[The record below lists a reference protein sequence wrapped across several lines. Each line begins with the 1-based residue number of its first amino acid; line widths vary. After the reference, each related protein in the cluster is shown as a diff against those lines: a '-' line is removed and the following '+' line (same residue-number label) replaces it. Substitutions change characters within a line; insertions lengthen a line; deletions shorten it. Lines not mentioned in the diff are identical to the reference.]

1 MSKTDNLPE
10 DDKAFNRKANAL
22 TPMSVSGKGSAAK
35 FAVFTENLEAASLKR
50 QASGPDFLGAA
61 DPGGSSRVPIM
72 YVDPMFD
79 PILLMFPKE
88 NLKELN
94 RRLRHYYSFHPIVR
108 NLINLHSTF
117 PFGDMEVRGEDKQLE
132 PYWQSLSEKLNL
144 TQMIVHMS
152 RDYELLGECHK
163 PTTKILMADGSTKA
177 VKDVKAMDEVITE
190 CGLPCRVKCRTSK
203 QVSERL
209 VGISLDG
216 KSVSWMTAN
225 HPVLTVIPA
234 IELRDRGAAPNGRRV
249 QHHDHFEF
257 VRADALRAGSLVAIP
272 KEIFIIGN
280 KEPIS
285 IVPPGVKSVG
295 CEDGKLLFEIR
306 AIKHRK
312 YSGKVY
318 SMEIDGDPTYIADG
332 IVVHN
337 SFHVGNWDDS
347 RMEWENFHQYPPEN
361 VEVHKIYAGS
371 GVAYFLKPDDELR
384 KMLNSSKEIDR
395 AIIDMLPQEFK
406 EHVAEGKPIHL
417 DNNRVIH
424 YANKSAGYLTRGESP
439 LKAALKYLL
448 AEDKLYMLMLV
459 FIDRHMFPMKI
470 WKIGSKEQKWL
481 PSRKHFDMLKQ
492 KLIEAKG
499 DPDYDLV
506 YHAFLD
512 MEYKTGATQHE
523 DLIKWFDWT
532 QKRILIALFANEAM
546 FAEANPYAKEAMSVK
561 LIMHRYMLQRATINN
576 IVTNKIWLPVAM
588 KRDYII
594 RSNSEV
600 SSNISNDKMHIP
612 EVQRYSVPKLFW
624 RPSNLVSGMQE
635 QEYLL
640 KMREKGDLPAEVI
653 YDLLGLD
660 INKVK
665 AALHQE
671 QHTPI
676 DPMWRKAREE
686 LLKDP
691 KVRNEAIKGT
701 KMRDIE
707 IPAGLA
713 GPAEGP
719 AGAKPPSAPGGLGG
733 APAAPGRPKL
743 PEDKKSKPEK
753 ALIPPDVM
761 GPREKQQEK
770 GELPSPKGEDMP
782 PL

>member
-1 MSKTDNLPE
+1 MSKE
-10 DDKAFNRKANAL
+10 DKDPQGDKSFIRKANAISA
-22 TPMSVSGKGSAAK
+22 TGISGRQGGNK
-35 FAVFTENLEAASLKR
+35 FEAFMDNLSNSQLKR

-132 PYWQSLSEKLNL
+132 PYWQGLADKLNL

-163 PTTKILMADGSTKA
+163 PGTQILMADGTTKA
-177 VKDVKAMDEVITE
+177 VELVKPLDEVITE
-190 CGLPCRVKCRTSK
+190 CGLPCKVKYRTSK
-203 QVSERL
+203 NVSESL
-209 VGISLDG
+209 IGISLDG
-216 KSVSWMTAN
+216 KTTSWMTGN
-225 HPVLTVIPA
+225 HPVLTLTPA
-234 IELRDRGAAPNGRRV
+234 IELRGRHEKGPRLE
-249 QHHDHFEF
+249 HHARFEF
-257 VRADALRAGSLVAIP
+257 VRADKLRAGSQVAIP

-280 KEPIS
+280 SGPVTIIPK
-285 IVPPGVKSVG
+285 GVKSVG
-295 CEDGKLLFEIR
+295 CHEDKLLFEIK

-318 SMEIDGDPTYIADG
+318 SMEIAGDPTYIADG

-347 RMEWENFHQYPPEN
+347 KMEWEQFHQYPPEN
-361 VEVHKIYAGS
+361 IEVHKIYAGS
-371 GVAYFLKPDDELR
+371 GVAYFLKPDEELR
-384 KMLNSSKEIDR
+384 KMLNSQKEVDR
-395 AIIDMLPQEFK
+395 AIVDLLPNEFM
-406 EHVAEGKPIHL
+406 EHIAAGKPIHL

-506 YHAFLD
+506 YHAFLE

-546 FAEANPYAKEAMSVK
+546 FSEANPYAKEAMSVK
-561 LIMHRYMLQRATINN
+561 LIMHRYMLQRATVNSI
-576 IVTNKIWLPVAM
+576 ISNKVWLPVAM
-588 KRDYII
+588 KRNWVI
-594 RSNSEV
+594 RSTSEV
-600 SSNISNDKMHIP
+600 DTNIANDKTHIP
-612 EVQRYSVPKLFW
+612 ETKRYSIPKIFW

-640 KMREKGDLPAEVI
+640 KMRDKGDLPAEVI
-653 YDLLGLD
+653 YDILGLD

-665 AALHQE
+665 AAMQQE
-671 QHTPI
+671 QHTQI
-676 DPMWRKAREE
+676 DPLWRKAREE
-686 LLKDP
+686 LMKDP
-691 KVRNEAIKGT
+691 KVRDQMIKGV
-701 KMRDIE
+701 KMSSIE
-707 IPAGLA
+707 IPPGIA
-713 GPAEGP
+713 PV
-719 AGAKPPSAPGGLGG
+719 AGAPGAEKPPAAGGG
-733 APAAPGRPKL
+733 AGPGRPKV
-743 PEDKKSKPEK
+743 PEDKKIKPEP
-753 ALIPPDVM
+753 AIIPPSVQ

-770 GELPSPKGEDMP
+770 GALPAPLGEEAP
-782 PL
+782 PI